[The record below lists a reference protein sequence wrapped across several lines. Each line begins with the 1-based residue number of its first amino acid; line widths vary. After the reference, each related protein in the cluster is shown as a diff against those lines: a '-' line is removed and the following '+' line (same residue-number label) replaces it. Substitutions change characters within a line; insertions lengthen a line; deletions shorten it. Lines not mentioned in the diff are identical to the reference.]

1 MSQERYFS
9 LRLPGGIGNQLFG
22 LFASRYIAEKSGIRN
37 ILEFDDADYSHT
49 SRPYDIRSFRLKSWE
64 VDYSRVNRPLRSLDS
79 KIMKIMNRCSKSV
92 SFHDKLLWMQRFPL
106 NEDRK
111 ISIDIFIQHQ
121 MTVPSSVKTKIIFDS
136 YLADFAFYDS
146 LSQSRDKILFLD
158 APSELFD
165 VDLQQIRS
173 EFTLGVHIRLGDF
186 LTNSKDIGVLTNN
199 YFKRAIDQLLSMH
212 NYKQIV
218 VFSDSQNLALQ
229 RISTWDFGIPISIL
243 SKSPDRDPNEELL
256 LLSNCQGIVCSNSTF
271 SYWAAKLAQNDNSD
285 VKVVVPHTFRRDRL
299 TSISS
304 IPSDWIQA
312 IPEWE

>member
-1 MSQERYFS
+1 MSHERYFS

-64 VDYSRVNRPLRSLDS
+64 VDYSRVNSPLRSLDS

-106 NEDRK
+106 NEDRQ
-111 ISIDIFIQHQ
+111 ISIDKFIQRQ

-186 LTNSKDIGVLTNN
+186 LTNSKDIGVLTNS
-199 YFKRAIDQLLSMH
+199 YFKRAIYQLLSMH

-256 LLSNCQGIVCSNSTF
+256 LLSDCQGIVCSNSTF

>member
-1 MSQERYFS
+1 MSHERYFS

-64 VDYSRVNRPLRSLDS
+64 VDYSRVNSPLRSLDS

-111 ISIDIFIQHQ
+111 ISIDKFIQRQ
-121 MTVPSSVKTKIIFDS
+121 MTVPSSLKTKIIFDS

-186 LTNSKDIGVLTNN
+186 LTNSKDIGVLTNS
-199 YFKRAIDQLLSMH
+199 YFKRAIYQLLSMH

-229 RISTWDFGIPISIL
+229 RISSWDFGIPISIL
-243 SKSPDRDPNEELL
+243 SKSPDRDPSEELL

-271 SYWAAKLAQNDNSD
+271 SYWAAKLAQSDNSD
-285 VKVVVPHTFRRDRL
+285 VKVVVPYPFRRDCL

-304 IPSDWIQA
+304 IPFDWIQE
-312 IPEWE
+312 ISEWE